1 MRVRWWLSDH
11 EDNLP
16 SASSLILFLLLIF
29 LIENSLGIGLLIPRR
44 VCLMTD
50 LPFFW
55 SSDFLVSLNCFMEE
69 LPRLALGL
77 LFLDFRDPAKVDTT
91 GLTAT
96 ALLWF
101 SFLTLGLMLFFE
113 SSISFPPLFLMTETS
128 CGRVAITLLF
138 SPSFGFGGHV
148 YATGAALCFHN
159 TLF

>member
-1 MRVRWWLSDH
+1 MVIIWSRRQLTISIKPNPLPPP
-11 EDNLP
+11 NLP
-16 SASSLILFLLLIF
+16 HWKLLRHRSVDPAASLF
-29 LIENSLGIGLLIPRR
+29 
-44 VCLMTD
+44 D
-50 LPFFW
+50 
-55 SSDFLVSLNCFMEE
+55 DFLVSLNCFMEE

-128 CGRVAITLLF
+128 CERVAITLPPLGTVVWQCR
-138 SPSFGFGGHV
+138 PTLCPGGWWLWWPC
-148 YATGAALCFHN
+148 LCSWSC
-159 TLF
+159 TVLP